1 MINPRNPTTMT
12 GSPMPSSMALPSVP
26 PGESPETYQ
35 IGPVT
40 RLLKS
45 AAFLPIFS
53 IHDPSKINTP
63 LPSPRSPDRII
74 GILVNEQLH
83 RFEYGDALPE
93 EKEGLTATNRFG
105 EPLASVHIRW
115 MVIPDD
121 FVAAPGLTPPPT
133 ELDPTRSQRFTM
145 LDGQLTF
152 NDPDQSGIHGFG
164 AGQTFPVMVAGQPQ
178 LRIGAVV
185 NVLDAFGK
193 LSGLQGLIVVN
204 GYIQP
209 PQSLFL
215 NFVARFMDPR
225 GRLRARSPISP
236 LQVKANP
243 DPGTTFLVFEG
254 ELDPARPVTLN
265 RGPDGRITGSN
276 VHERLRLVDPTFDL
290 STAEGLRG
298 RTEEG
303 PVVGRLQATTL
314 FDPTSPLN
322 PIPFQTRDGLLTFY
336 DRGGGEIGTL
346 RANLVEGRAFP
357 TSIEYAPMPVFRVG
371 GFGPFIEGTG
381 QFRGVIGML
390 SLNAVIS
397 VFPRTLSM
405 LYVLRISDPDGRF
418 RAACR
423 DAWSS

>member
-1 MINPRNPTTMT
+1 
-12 GSPMPSSMALPSVP
+12 MPSVAPPSIP

-53 IHDPSKINTP
+53 IHDPSAVNTP
-63 LPSPRSPDRII
+63 IPSPTSPDRII

-83 RFEYGDALPE
+83 RFEYGVDQPE
-93 EKEGLTATNRFG
+93 DGGGLAACNRFG
-105 EPLASVHIRW
+105 EPIATVHIRW

-121 FVAAPGLTPPPT
+121 FVAAPGRTPPPT

-145 LDGQLTF
+145 LDGQLKF
-152 NDPDQSGIHGFG
+152 SDRDQSGIHGFG

-185 NVLDAFGK
+185 NVLDDFGK
-193 LSGLQGLIVVN
+193 LSGLPGLFVVN

-225 GRLRARSPISP
+225 GRLRARSPLSP
-236 LQVKANP
+236 LQVMPNP
-243 DPGTTFLVFEG
+243 DPGTVFLVFEG
-254 ELDPARPVTLN
+254 ELDPDRPVTLN
-265 RGPDGRITGSN
+265 RGPGGRITGSN
-276 VHERLRLVDPTFDL
+276 VHERLRLVDPTFDMATP
-290 STAEGLRG
+290 SGLRG

-322 PIPFQTRDGLLTFY
+322 PIPFQTRNGLLTFY
-336 DRGGGEIGTL
+336 DRGGDEIGTL
-346 RANLVEGRAFP
+346 RANLVEGRAFLTP
-357 TSIEYAPMPVFRVG
+357 IQGAPMPVFRVG

-381 QFRGVIGML
+381 QFAGAIGML

-418 RAACR
+418 RAASR
-423 DAWSS
+423 AAWS

>member
-1 MINPRNPTTMT
+1 ME
-12 GSPMPSSMALPSVP
+12 SPMPSSMALPSVP
-26 PGESPETYQ
+26 PGESPETYR
-35 IGPVT
+35 IGEVT

-63 LPSPRSPDRII
+63 LPSPRSPNQII

-83 RFEYGDALPE
+83 RFEYGVDQPE
-93 EKEGLTATNRFG
+93 DGNGLRACNCAG
-105 EPLASVHIRW
+105 EPIASVHIRW

-133 ELDPTRSQRFTM
+133 ELDLTRSQRFTM
-145 LDGQLTF
+145 LDGQLNF
-152 NDPDQSGIHGFG
+152 SDPDQSGIHGFG
-164 AGQTFPVMVAGQPQ
+164 AGRTFPVTVAGQPQ

-185 NVLDAFGK
+185 SVLDDFGK
-193 LSGLQGLIVVN
+193 LSGLPGLFVVN

-215 NFVARFMDPR
+215 NFVARFMDPQ
-225 GRLRARSPISP
+225 GRLRARSPITP
-236 LQVKANP
+236 IQAIADP
-243 DPGTTFLVFEG
+243 DPGTVFLIFEG
-254 ELDPARPVTLN
+254 ELDPDRPVTLN
-265 RGPDGRITGSN
+265 RGPDGKMTGSN
-276 VHERLRLVDPTFDL
+276 VHERLRLVNPTFDIG
-290 STAEGLRG
+290 TPAGLRS
-298 RTEEG
+298 RSEEG
-303 PVVGRLQATTL
+303 PVVARLQATTL

-322 PIPFQTRDGLLTFY
+322 PIPFQTRDGLLKFY
-336 DRGGGEIGTL
+336 DCDGYEIGTL

-357 TSIEYAPMPVFRVG
+357 TPVQGAPMPVFRVG
-371 GFGPFIEGTG
+371 GFGPFIAGTG
-381 QFRGVIGML
+381 QFQGVIGML
-390 SLNAVIS
+390 SLNGVIS

-423 DAWSS
+423 DAWS